1 MNLNLNPLMDQAK
14 ADRHPDDA
22 NCCKDNICK
31 TCGAHVSGY
40 NANEALRAARPEA
53 EHEDWWMACDNADCV
68 HAYGEG
74 QGVSHWPD
82 WIRKDGEEPEESS
95 TERDRRKI
103 LGCTPPECIVGQLR
117 KEGLVDGMEW
127 KKEVVDKLNDEQ
139 VWDLW
144 WRLEDAGVEG

>member
-1 MNLNLNPLMDQAK
+1 MNLNPLMEQAK
-14 ADRHPDDA
+14 ADRHPDEA

-40 NANEALRAARPEA
+40 NANAALRAARPEA

-74 QGVSHWPD
+74 QGVNNWPD
-82 WIRKDGEEPEESS
+82 WIGKDGEEPEESS

-103 LGCTPPECIVGQLR
+103 LACTRRSVSLVG
-117 KEGLVDGMEW
+117 
-127 KKEVVDKLNDEQ
+127 
-139 VWDLW
+139 
-144 WRLEDAGVEG
+144 